1 MSEEIPWN
9 DWVGVRVPR
18 GAAEPKKNLRIYET
32 GELMHPNKQS
42 TAAMQFR
49 IDSAIKKIN
58 IASKQK
64 KYTPKDASSYI
75 KTLCG
80 GDIEVGYGKDEISEA
95 DILILSYDLNNDGTQ
110 GSLRGFCCVK
120 KHYKPFGSKKLA
132 KGYLYISLICSSG
145 KPSMKTIQQEKK
157 PTLYGSG
164 ADMLTWIQWYAQKY
178 NWRAIGLRAIN
189 TVIPYYHKFG
199 WQFIYECGAMKERP
213 WMKKYVDELAKLQS
227 KKRKKEP
234 AGKWDIKDQKAM
246 RKAIKKFAHFL
257 PGQHRRLSHSSF
269 TEQKQEAQD
278 YAESSTAA
286 ELADIDLQTDEWTNV
301 PIRNTHDAA
310 IDSAM
315 SDGWWMVWCNPNY
328 SSDGGKT
335 KILKDGNVVKVSSDA
350 TQKGHHGLHVEQFPP
365 DEESDA
371 ESVSVPGQVPRYMR
385 STASSRARKKGNK
398 KGGGEKTQNKKGGG
412 GDEDDEEQDDADDD
426 ETGDDDDVVDCDK
439 SLLPTESEQTN
450 TNMKCFLDCG
460 TLKACDIA
468 NEEEKTNINKCWG
481 DCRSKHQ
488 RSGNELTPEEEK
500 DIEDE
505 VEREMAEL
513 QLDEDVDE
521 VLQRVQ
527 REMEEEER
535 IQREEDEEELEK
547 EMATSDGKPNW
558 EEAKGGKRRRKKTR
572 KKRKRR
578 RTRHRRRSRRRKK
591 NTRRRRKKHK
601 AKRK

>member
-398 KGGGEKTQNKKGGG
+398 KGGGEQTQNKKGGG
-412 GDEDDEEQDDADDD
+412 
-426 ETGDDDDVVDCDK
+426 CDK
-439 SLLPTESEQTN
+439 SLLPTKSEQN
-450 TNMKCFLDCG
+450 NKNMKCFLDCG

-468 NEEEKTNINKCWG
+468 RRKMTNINKCWR

-488 RSGNELTPEEEK
+488 RTGNELTPEEEK
-500 DIEDE
+500 DIEDK
-505 VEREMAEL
+505 VGREMAEL
-513 QLDEDVDE
+513 RLDEDVDE
-521 VLQRVQ
+521 VLK
-527 REMEEEER
+527 R
-535 IQREEDEEELEK
+535 IQREMDEEYLE
-547 EMATSDGKPNW
+547 EDMATSDGKPNW
-558 EEAKGGKRRRKKTR
+558 LAAQGGKRRRKKTR

-578 RTRHRRRSRRRKK
+578 STRHRRRSRRRKN